1 MPIKDLEKRK
11 QYIKEWKEK
20 KRRSMGIQKKK
31 TSDQETKKQQLAKAQ
46 LKYRQKNKNI
56 IAQKKQIYLDSKP
69 KKRLLWAAKKR
80 AKEQKIPFSITED
93 DIMIPTHCPYLGIE
107 LHSSA
112 RRGEPR
118 TNILSL
124 DKIKPELGYVKNNI
138 EVISHLANTMK
149 SNATEEQLIAF
160 ATEILKRYSNK
171 TTT

>member
-1 MPIKDLEKRK
+1 M
-11 QYIKEWKEK
+11 
-20 KRRSMGIQKKK
+20 IQKQKR
-31 TSDQETKKQQLAKAQ
+31 TSSKSTAQ
-46 LKYRQKNKNI
+46 IQTKNKNI

-80 AKEQKIPFSITED
+80 AKEQKIPFNITED
-93 DIMIPTHCPYLGIE
+93 DIIIPTHCPYLGIE
-107 LHSSA
+107 LHSST